1 MCNEKENKMTNLE
14 QAANELLETFRKQML
29 SVTNDVIN
37 EVYSGLIPH
46 LEYDTESNV
55 QWQTNAAIRALLAG
69 RFTVEGDYLVVQSS
83 YPVRVNIKLSTMG
96 YDHLRDNLIKAMPE
110 CPKVVKIRALEEQ
123 IMDMSRW

>member
-1 MCNEKENKMTNLE
+1 MTNLE
-14 QAANELLETFRKQML
+14 QAAQQLLDTFRKQML
-29 SVTNDVIN
+29 SVTDEVIS

-69 RFTVEGDYLVVQSS
+69 HFTVEGDYLVVQSN
-83 YPVRVNIKLSTMG
+83 YPVRVNIKLSTMQ

-110 CPKVVKIRALEEQ
+110 CPKDVKIRALEET
-123 IMDMSRW
+123 IKSMYNRGY

>member
-1 MCNEKENKMTNLE
+1 MTNLE

-29 SVTNDVIN
+29 SVTEDAIT
-37 EVYSGLIPH
+37 EVYTGMIPH

-69 RFTVEGDYLVVQSS
+69 HFTVEGDYLVVQSN
-83 YPVRVNIKLSTMG
+83 YPVRVNIKLSTME

-110 CPKVVKIRALEEQ
+110 CPKDAKIRALEEQ
-123 IMDMSRW
+123 IDRIYKRGYY